1 MEGGRE
7 GGWNRV
13 GENTGTEV
21 EEEEGEAGT
30 ATLPYSTQSQ
40 WWTKEAL
47 TFSKLTEHVD
57 EFYYV

>member
-1 MEGGRE
+1 MEQSG
-7 GGWNRV
+7 RV

-40 WWTKEAL
+40 WWMKEAL